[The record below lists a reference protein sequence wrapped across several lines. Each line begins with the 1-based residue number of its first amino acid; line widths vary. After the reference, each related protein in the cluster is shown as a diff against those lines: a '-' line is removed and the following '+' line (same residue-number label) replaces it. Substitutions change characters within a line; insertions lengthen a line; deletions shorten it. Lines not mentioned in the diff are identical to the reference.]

1 MAIMY
6 PIYNIWNNR
15 IFEGDVLYLHNKVG
29 EKGRYVKYRKDFE
42 FRTRLPKN
50 LKAGD
55 KVYIYEKQKVDGHY
69 THTIEIIYNLVGA
82 IDLPDFGDLLDEE
95 N

>member
-1 MAIMY
+1 METSTVC
-6 PIYNIWNNR
+6 
-15 IFEGDVLYLHNKVG
+15 FS
-29 EKGRYVKYRKDFE
+29 
-42 FRTRLPKN
+42 TKN
-50 LKAGD
+50 LQKSVEKRSGDTFLYSWALTFAFLYGKIETD

-69 THTIEIIYNLVGA
+69 THTVEIIYNLVGA

>member
-1 MAIMY
+1 METSTVY
-6 PIYNIWNNR
+6 FSTKNFQKSVEKWS
-15 IFEGDVLYLHNKVG
+15 DV
-29 EKGRYVKYRKDFE
+29 
-42 FRTRLPKN
+42 
-50 LKAGD
+50 D

-69 THTIEIIYNLVGA
+69 THTVEIIYNLVGV